1 MGHPMSFVGVDLHHN
16 LLRDKCSLSSMT
28 TESKNAV
35 KSSSLR
41 PLAKLFPYLVKY
53 KIQVALAIF
62 FLLLAAITT
71 LTLPMAVRRVIDNG
85 FSDSDPALVNN
96 YFTVLILIAAVLAFA
111 SSCRY
116 YFVIWIGERI
126 VADLRND
133 VFANVTRLSSEFFDR
148 SHSGEIISRLTAD
161 TTQIKSA
168 VGATASMALR
178 NSILGSGA
186 LIMMIYTS
194 PRLSL
199 IVIAAIPLIVLPI
212 VGFGRKVRQR
222 SRAAQDTLA
231 NATAYASE
239 SISAVR
245 TMQAFTNGKH
255 VRGKFSGAVDFAFDA
270 ARLAIRT
277 RALLT
282 GFAIFLIFS
291 SVVAVL
297 WIGAN
302 DVLAGKITGGTLG
315 QFLLYAVI
323 AASAMGALSE
333 VWGELSQ
340 AAGSAE
346 RLIELLGTKSAIT
359 APVNPVS
366 LTKPVKGKIAFE
378 DVSFNYPTR
387 PEQPTLEGLS
397 MAIKPGETV
406 AIVGPSGA
414 GKSTLFALLL
424 RFYDPASGEIKLDN
438 VDIKM
443 LAEDDFRSQIAL
455 VPQDT
460 MIFASSAADNISYG
474 EPTASRETIINAAK
488 AANAHDF
495 IEKMPQGYETVL
507 GERGVTLSGGQR
519 QRLAIARA
527 ILKDAPVLLLDEAT
541 SALDAESEKLV
552 QDALDHLMKGRTT
565 LIIAHRLATVLKADR
580 ILVMDEGKII
590 EEGTHKAL
598 IKKKGVYAG
607 LAKLQF
613 GEG

>member
-1 MGHPMSFVGVDLHHN
+1 
-16 LLRDKCSLSSMT
+16 MT
-28 TESKNAV
+28 IESKKNV
-35 KSSSLR
+35 KSSSLK
-41 PLAKLFPYLVKY
+41 PLSKLVPYIVKY
-53 KIQVALAIF
+53 KTRVGIALF
-62 FLLLAAITT
+62 FLFLAAMTT
-71 LTLPMAVRRVIDNG
+71 LTLPMAVRRVIDYG
-85 FSDSDPALVNN
+85 FSDQDSALVNS
-96 YFTVLILIAAVLAFA
+96 YFSVLILIAGVLALA

-133 VFANVTRLSSEFFDR
+133 VFANVTRLSPEFFDK
-148 SHSGEIISRLTAD
+148 SHSGEIVSRLTAD

-168 VGATASMALR
+168 VGATASLALR
-178 NSILGSGA
+178 NIILGFGA
-186 LIMMIYTS
+186 LIMMVVTS

-199 IVIAAIPLIVLPI
+199 IVIGAIPLIVLPI

-222 SRAAQDTLA
+222 SRTAQDTLA
-231 NATAYASE
+231 EATAYASE

-245 TMQAFTNGKH
+245 TMQSFTNGTH
-255 VRGKFSGAVDFAFDA
+255 VRSRFSGAVDFAFDA
-270 ARLAIRT
+270 ARNAILT
-277 RALLT
+277 RSLLT

-302 DVLAGKITGGTLG
+302 DVLAGNMSGGTLG
-315 QFLLYAVI
+315 QFLLYAVF
-323 AASAMGALSE
+323 AAGAMGALSE

-346 RLIELLGTKSAIT
+346 RLVELLGTKSAIET
-359 APVNPVS
+359 PVNPIAIS
-366 LTKPVKGKIAFE
+366 KPARGEIAFQN
-378 DVSFNYPTR
+378 VTFNYPTR
-387 PEQPTLEGLS
+387 PDQKTLEDLS
-397 MAIKPGETV
+397 MDISPGETV

-424 RFYDPASGEIKLDN
+424 RFYDPDSGEIKLDGTN
-438 VDIKM
+438 IKQF
-443 LAEDDFRSQIAL
+443 AEDDFRSQIAL

-474 EPTASRETIINAAK
+474 KPETRKDDVIAAAK
-488 AANAHDF
+488 AANAHEF
-495 IEKMPQGYETVL
+495 IEKMPQGYDTIL

-552 QDALDHLMKGRTT
+552 QDALENLMQGRTT

-580 ILVMDEGKII
+580 ILVMDEGHII

>member
-1 MGHPMSFVGVDLHHN
+1 
-16 LLRDKCSLSSMT
+16 MT
-28 TESKNAV
+28 IESQKNV
-35 KSSSLR
+35 KSTSLR
-41 PLAKLFPYLVKY
+41 PLAQLFPYIIKY
-53 KIQVALAIF
+53 KFQVALAIF

-96 YFTVLILIAAVLAFA
+96 YFTVLIIIAAVLALA

-133 VFANVTRLSSEFFDR
+133 VFANVTRLSPEFFDK
-148 SHSGEIISRLTAD
+148 SHSGEIVSRLTAD

-168 VGATASMALR
+168 VGATASLALR
-178 NSILGSGA
+178 NSILGIGA
-186 LIMMIYTS
+186 LMMMIYTS

-231 NATAYASE
+231 DATAYASE

-245 TMQAFTNGKH
+245 TMQAFTNGTH
-255 VRGKFSGAVDFAFDA
+255 VRSRFSSAVDFAFDA
-270 ARLAIRT
+270 ARKAILT
-277 RALLT
+277 RSLLT
-282 GFAIFLIFS
+282 GFAIFLIFAS
-291 SVVAVL
+291 IVAVL

-302 DVLAGKITGGTLG
+302 DVLAGTMSGGTLG
-315 QFLLYAVI
+315 QFLLYAVF
-323 AASAMGALSE
+323 AGGALGALSE

-346 RLIELLGTKSAIT
+346 RLVELLGTQSAIT
-359 APVNPVS
+359 SPA
-366 LTKPVKGKIAFE
+366 KPAILNKPARGEIAF
-378 DVSFNYPTR
+378 DKVSFNYPTR
-387 PEQPTLEGLS
+387 PDQPTLEDLS
-397 MAIKPGETV
+397 MSITPGETV

-424 RFYDPASGEIKLDN
+424 RFYDPHSGSIKLDKI
-438 VDIKM
+438 DIKN

-474 EPTASRETIINAAK
+474 KPNASRKTIIAAAK

-495 IEKMPQGYETVL
+495 IEKMPEGYETIL

-552 QDALDHLMKGRTT
+552 QDALDHLMQGRTT

-580 ILVMDEGKII
+580 ILVMDEGRII
-590 EEGTHKAL
+590 EEGTHKDL
-598 IKKKGVYAG
+598 IKKKGIYAG

-613 GEG
+613 GEQ